1 MRSSRHPASPQ
12 VTCNKQFSI
21 QQFLSMPFYARST
34 PSKFHRRICR
44 YRPFI
49 IQPPVSSIPTSAF
62 GNPVRHPVL
71 RSSTTSCHS
80 YFKSLDTTLQSG
92 FINPARLSGC
102 GERQH
107 YPTLSNPP
115 PFSYVFNLTSNSA
128 SHLSYSGWRTSLIR
142 WGSIW
147 WRRAWWESWN
157 HPRIFH
163 QPLSWH
169 TILHFT
175 CGRSLFSK
183 SSLLEWKWAQV
194 LERMCIFGRYLFSS
208 RRGDKFANGVFR
220 DRKRC

>member
-1 MRSSRHPASPQ
+1 MFRPCSRKLWQENARHIYFRRRCGGFQPTPRGETRISTRGLTSIPRYRPQMMRNSRHPASPQ

-128 SHLSYSGWRTSLIR
+128 SHLSYSG
-142 WGSIW
+142 
-147 WRRAWWESWN
+147 
-157 HPRIFH
+157 
-163 QPLSWH
+163 
-169 TILHFT
+169 
-175 CGRSLFSK
+175 
-183 SSLLEWKWAQV
+183 
-194 LERMCIFGRYLFSS
+194 
-208 RRGDKFANGVFR
+208 
-220 DRKRC
+220 